1 MSETFAEHDMT
12 GPEPRDIYGGIFCA
26 QRLAYFG
33 GAKIKPCKTWHPHNS
48 VFANATML
56 EAARLLYGAIDAVN
70 ATAQPR
76 HAANIG
82 EVLMPVQYII
92 LHRWEQLSSYAASE
106 ALQWPLPSDKCGV
119 FNAFAESCSRADVA
133 SFKESQ
139 LTRYG
144 GQGVLDGRYATVDV
158 SVADFGSGLLCD
170 AAPPSVPAATP
181 APTTS
186 PSPPLLPAPPSPEL
200 YCPPTAMPT
209 AAPTATPTSSPTA
222 APTAAIPASATTTSS
237 PTAVGGSTDSSIADS
252 VASTNASSVPTM
264 NGSSSTAATTT
275 ASPPTVTPSTAA
287 AATATVVAVCLSF
300 AALLIGVI
308 FCVCKKGA
316 VATTTT
322 MTTTTTATTTNA
334 AFNRGALSSELDT
347 ATHGAADAAID
358 ADNEYSAAVS
368 ELQDGSD
375 DDSFAC

>member
-26 QRLAYFG
+26 ERLSYFG

-70 ATAQPR
+70 ATAQPG

-119 FNAFAESCSRADVA
+119 FNAFAASCSRAGVA

-144 GQGVLDGRYATVDV
+144 GQGVLDGRYAEVAV

-170 AAPPSVPAATP
+170 AAPPPVPAATP
-181 APTTS
+181 APTTP
-186 PSPPLLPAPPSPEL
+186 PSPPLLPPPEL

-209 AAPTATPTSSPTA
+209 AAPTATPTSSPTV
-222 APTAAIPASATTTSS
+222 APTAATPV
-237 PTAVGGSTDSSIADS
+237 TAVGGSTDSSIANGA
-252 VASTNASSVPTM
+252 ASTNASSLPTM
-264 NGSSSTAATTT
+264 NASSSTAATATT
-275 ASPPTVTPSTAA
+275 ATATTSTAA
-287 AATATVVAVCLSF
+287 ATTAIVVAVCLSL
-300 AALLIGVI
+300 AALLIGVVI

-316 VATTTT
+316 VATI
-322 MTTTTTATTTNA
+322 TTTTTTKTTTNA
-334 AFNRGALSSELDT
+334 AFNQGALSSEPDT
-347 ATHGAADAAID
+347 ALLNI
-358 ADNEYSAAVS
+358 
-368 ELQDGSD
+368 
-375 DDSFAC
+375 